1 MRTAVCRLV
10 AAVCWMA
17 IGWAAP
23 PLATI
28 QDVLYKA
35 DGTPFNGTLLIEW
48 RSFEAVDTSNIATH
62 SLSAPIVN
70 GVLRVQLVPTTN
82 ASAGAYYAV
91 KYNSDGKI
99 QFQETWGVPPSS
111 TPLRLRDVRLTST
124 SSPGTVTPPPETTPI
139 AESDVIG
146 LVEDLAI
153 RPVKGAGYAA
163 SRAIFADA
171 NGALQAV
178 VGNLTDCVRVDGTAG
193 PCGEAASSGP
203 GFMDGETPA
212 GLINGSNAVFT
223 LANAPAPETSLALYR
238 NGLLQ
243 KQTVDYTIGGNT
255 ITFTAGSI
263 PQNGDVLAANY
274 RIADA
279 AAPVID
285 PQLAAGVISDV
296 NVSDVAGIRESKL
309 ALNYPTHSNVSD
321 PTVQQKEAM
330 AGTSGAPSATNRY
343 VTDQDPRLSDT
354 RVAAG
359 HGLLNTVHTDT
370 VAAAPSRGDLIVAQG
385 SSPVLW
391 TRLPIG
397 PANRCLMSNGSD
409 AVWNTC
415 LYTGFAPGAV
425 PFVDAAGNLAQN
437 SARLVWD
444 NTNRRLSVGNN
455 TGSATLYIYDSL
467 PTTGATSLTVR
478 AGQAQN
484 AEALQRWLDASGS
497 ELARVDSAGRF
508 SGASF
513 RGATSGSRAAWQ
525 DSGNPADPGAVSDG
539 DFWFNS
545 GIQARKT
552 VEAGQKHT
560 IPQVICASEG
570 ASTSASGLTRLG
582 SCTIPGG
589 FLKPGD
595 RVEIKFDYSH
605 SGTLTGFSFE
615 VRWGGSTVVSRS
627 GGASEAV
634 ITGRGEAGVYS
645 GGTQL
650 SSQSWGSQLALQA
663 AVSVS
668 PDSLGVPL
676 VVDFLGK
683 MNGSTAETVS
693 LRNFSVVR
701 LAGQQNP

>member
-1 MRTAVCRLV
+1 MRTAVRLL
-10 AAVCWMA
+10 AAAICWMA

-23 PLATI
+23 PLTTI

-48 RSFEAVDTSNIATH
+48 RSFEAVDTSNIATS

-70 GVLRVQLVPTTN
+70 GVLRVQLIPTTN
-82 ASAGAYYAV
+82 ASAGAYYSV
-91 KYNSDGKI
+91 RYSSDGKI

-111 TPLRLRDVRLTST
+111 TTLRLRDVRLTST
-124 SSPGTVTPPPETTPI
+124 SGTVTPPPETTPI
-139 AESDVIG
+139 TEADVVG

-153 RPVKGAGYAA
+153 RPVKGAGYAP

-171 NGALQAV
+171 SGALQAV

-193 PCGEAASSGP
+193 PCGEPAIAGP
-203 GFMDGETPA
+203 AFTDGETPA
-212 GLINGSNAVFT
+212 GLVNGSNAVFT
-223 LANAPAPETSLALYR
+223 LADAPAPDTSLALYR

-243 KQTVDYTIGGNT
+243 KRAVDYTISGNT

-263 PQNGDVLAANY
+263 PQDGDVLAASY
-274 RIADA
+274 RIGGGAG
-279 AAPVID
+279 PIID
-285 PQLAAGVISDV
+285 PELGAGVISDV

-309 ALNYPTHSNVSD
+309 ALNYPTHSNAND
-321 PTVQQKEAM
+321 PTAQQKAAL

-397 PANRCLMSNGSD
+397 AANRCLMSNGSD

-415 LYTGFAPGAV
+415 LYTGFAAGAV

-437 SARLVWD
+437 SARLAWD
-444 NTNRRLSVGNN
+444 NTNRKLSVANN
-455 TGSATLYIYDSL
+455 SGGATLYVYDSL
-467 PTTGATSLTVR
+467 PAAGVTSLAVR
-478 AGQAQN
+478 AGQGQG
-484 AEALQRWLDASGS
+484 AEALQRWLDASGG

-508 SGASF
+508 AGASF
-513 RGATSGSRAAWQ
+513 RGATSGVRAAWQ
-525 DSGNPADPGAVSDG
+525 DAGNPADPGTVSNG

-560 IPQVICASEG
+560 VPQVICASEG
-570 ASTSASGLTRLG
+570 ASTSVSGLTRLG

-595 RVEIKFDYSH
+595 HVEIKFDYAH
-605 SGTLTGFSFE
+605 SGTATGFSFE
-615 VRWGGSTVVSRS
+615 VRWGGSTMVSRS
-627 GGASEAV
+627 GAASESV
-634 ITGRGEAGVYS
+634 VTGRGEAGVYF
-645 GGTQL
+645 GGAQL

-668 PDSLGVPL
+668 VESLGAPL
-676 VVDFLGK
+676 TVDFLGK
-683 MNGSTAETVS
+683 MNGSTSETVS